1 MTAAFLCCRSGA
13 RPGSVMASLC
23 RCFGPTAKAKWAGT
37 GGGALPWPAVSR
49 GAEPERPRESSLS
62 EQRRVSRDRAD
73 RRVPEG
79 EPTARSGVAP
89 TGRANTCVPGRPT
102 DPAGRGRRFASE
114 RRETRPVGGFC
125 PREPASLGAPKP
137 LSLPWR
143 TGSKP

>member
-89 TGRANTCVPGRPT
+89 TGRANACVPG
-102 DPAGRGRRFASE
+102 
-114 RRETRPVGGFC
+114 
-125 PREPASLGAPKP
+125 PRIRLGADGGLPVNAGKRG
-137 LSLPWR
+137 LSGASVLESLPRWALPSHCHCR
-143 TGSKP
+143 GGQGLNPE